1 MSPWAR
7 PNRRKAAPMEVT
19 KCLENLFII
28 FALASLRFASLRCSY
43 DGCILSEGKLRVRYD
58 RHESSLVR

>member
-28 FALASLRFASLRCSY
+28 FALASLRFDVATMVVYYRKVSY
-43 DGCILSEGKLRVRYD
+43 VYATIDT
-58 RHESSLVR
+58 SLV